1 MMTNWKPRTCLILAA
16 LAILGLVVTS
26 RMTAQQAPA
35 PAAQQPGQRQ
45 QPAPPPLDVQAV
57 QQLHQAYGTLE
68 LVTVWSGSGQGK
80 LAQDQAPLFEQAKN
94 LYRQAHRA
102 YTERNYARSLQLALA
117 SAAGAQGL
125 VSLLHA
131 DAPPIPN
138 LPKPPD
144 PPAPPPQATAP
155 GANPAQGGAARPPQG
170 PAEEA
175 RQVLDFARQRITD
188 ASKGGATPESAK
200 GFLDAS
206 RKVYE
211 QSRTAYQQQNYPKAI
226 ELALAAEAWTHVG
239 EHLRQASNPGQP
251 ATQPRQAVPPR
262 P

>member
-1 MMTNWKPRTCLILAA
+1 MTNWKPRTFLILGA
-16 LAILGLVVTS
+16 LATLGLIATS
-26 RMTAQQAPA
+26 RMTAQQAQA
-35 PAAQQPGQRQ
+35 PAAQQQGPRQ
-45 QPAPPPLDVQAV
+45 QPPPPLDVQAV
-57 QQLHQAYGTLE
+57 QELHQAYGTLE
-68 LVTVWSGSGQGK
+68 LVTVWSGSGRSK
-80 LAQDQAPLFEQAKN
+80 LAQDQAALFEQAKE

-102 YTERNYARSLQLALA
+102 YTERKYARSLQLALA
-117 SAAGAQGL
+117 AAAGSQGL
-125 VSLLHA
+125 VSVLHA

-144 PPAPPPQATAP
+144 PPAPPPQAAAP
-155 GANPAQGGAARPPQG
+155 GANPAQGGAARPAQG

-175 RQVLDFARQRITD
+175 RQVLDFARQRIND
-188 ASKGGATPESAK
+188 ATKGGAPPEPAK

-239 EHLRQASNPGQP
+239 EHLRQANNPGQP
-251 ATQPRQAVPPR
+251 ATQPRQAAPPR